1 MLPTIALVALGLF
14 ALASAL
20 WFEVTGETEI
30 WQLAA
35 RKETDVTMTQPAQ
48 DPSQLAEHRP

>member
-20 WFEVTGETEI
+20 WFVVV
-30 WQLAA
+30 QLAA